1 MGQIFQFYNFL
12 DFRDCTIAGVEGHSC
27 ETCDLFMI
35 ARTRSVFLVS
45 FSTDQ
50 VVMHLSALLR
60 SAYMLG
66 IGNDNGSAVF
76 HDKLGC

>member
-1 MGQIFQFYNFL
+1 VGQIFQFYDIL
-12 DFRDCTIAGVEGHSC
+12 DFRDCTIASVEGHPC
-27 ETCDLFMI
+27 ETCDLFI
-35 ARTRSVFLVS
+35 DCQNKISFF

-50 VVMHLSALLR
+50 VTMHLSALLR